1 MRNRRLLTL
10 AVLAVAIGFPAYAQ
24 AVDPYGIAVVTL
36 IQDPNVGGVIQDDT
50 FEIRVRLW
58 DDAGIGEEAVST
70 AGLADFSLKD
80 IKAAVGDLEV
90 TGMDVFGVAPS
101 GAVTKD
107 GNTYGAGFTQF
118 NGTTNL
124 GIADAVENPAGIFN
138 ASGLQPVMYSK
149 FPGTNVPLRDA
160 GVLLGVGTVGSA
172 GAPALPTGITWDGN
186 APVYDPDT
194 RIATGEYT
202 GDNGL
207 LDANTFGAIS
217 FTVLPNVAG
226 TRFTTGPM
234 DPNVFKAMTVR
245 AVVVQT
251 ITGEAATSNGGG
263 VALLADGNSL
273 LAKVRM
279 RVEIGEVT
287 LGGSFVG
294 GANVTL
300 QVSEPNTSVIMAAD
314 QTFGGADTMDGR
326 GGLDIRKGTPGDGKG
341 YQVVDIGT
349 ALVTVYNPVDLA
361 QTLINIKGDEST
373 PGMLGDANDGLYS
386 SAITN
391 PYDPETETGKEVLVV
406 TIGPDADRILIR
418 ATLRGD
424 VDLSQTVNSDDFSAM
439 GLKWQQP
446 GFWSQGDIT
455 EDGIVNSDDFS
466 AMGLNWQ
473 QSFTTPAPPVP
484 EPATMALLCLGALGL
499 LRRRRGS

>member
-36 IQDPNVGGVIQDDT
+36 IQDPNVGGVIQDHF

-58 DDAGIGEEAVST
+58 DDAGIGEEVVST

-101 GAVTKD
+101 GAVTQD

-124 GIADAVENPAGIFN
+124 GIADAVENPVGIFN

-172 GAPALPTGITWDGN
+172 GAPALPSGITWDGN

-234 DPNVFKAMTVR
+234 DPTVFKAMTVR

-251 ITGEAATSNGGG
+251 ITGEAATSNNGG
-263 VALLADGNSL
+263 VELLADGNSL

-314 QTFGGADTMDGR
+314 QTFGGADTLDAK
-326 GGLDIRKGTPGDGKG
+326 GGLDIRPLNDGK
-341 YQVVDIGT
+341 QVVDIGT
-349 ALVTVYNPVDLA
+349 ALVAVYSPDPA
-361 QTLINIKGDEST
+361 QTHINIKGDEST
-373 PGMLGDANDGLYS
+373 PSMLGDANDGLYS
-386 SAITN
+386 SAIDPGN
-391 PYDPETETGKEVLVV
+391 PAHILVV
-406 TIGPDADRILIR
+406 TVGPDADCVLIK
-418 ATLRGD
+418 ATIIGD
-424 VDLSQTVNSDDFSAM
+424 TDLSGFVNFTDYTLQSDNWLA
-439 GLKWQQP
+439 P
-446 GFWSQGDIT
+446 GGWSQGDF
-455 EDGIVNSDDFS
+455 DDSGYVNFTDYTMQAD
-466 AMGLNWQ
+466 NWLTG
-473 QSFTTPAPPVP
+473 FVPFVPAPPVP

>member
-1 MRNRRLLTL
+1 
-10 AVLAVAIGFPAYAQ
+10 
-24 AVDPYGIAVVTL
+24 
-36 IQDPNVGGVIQDDT
+36 VGGVIKNDT

-58 DDAGIGEEAVST
+58 DDAGIGEVAVST

-101 GAVTKD
+101 GAVTQTQD
-107 GNTYGAGFTQF
+107 GNTYTYGAGFTLF

-138 ASGLQPVMYSK
+138 ATGLQPVMYNK
-149 FPGTNVPLRDA
+149 FPGTNIPLRDA
-160 GVLLGVGTVGSA
+160 GVLLGVGTVGSDPNVPFPE
-172 GAPALPTGITWDGN
+172 GSGIHWDGN

-202 GDNGL
+202 GANGL

-217 FTVLPNVAG
+217 FTVLPNAAG

-251 ITGEAATSNGGG
+251 ITGPSATSNGGG
-263 VALLADGNSL
+263 VELLADGNSL

-279 RVEIGEVT
+279 RVEVGEVT
-287 LGGSFVG
+287 LGNLYTGG

-300 QVSEPNTSVIMAAD
+300 QVSEPNTSVIVAAD
-314 QTFGGADTMDGR
+314 QTFGGADTLDAK
-326 GGLDIRKGTPGDGKG
+326 GGLDIRPLNPGK
-341 YQVVDIGT
+341 QVVDIGT
-349 ALVTVYNPVDLA
+349 ALVTVYNPGTAEDLA
-361 QTLINIKGDEST
+361 QTLINIKGDVESST

-386 SAITN
+386 SAITD
-391 PYDPETETGKEVLVV
+391 PYRWDPDTESWIGKEVLVV
-406 TIGPDADRILIR
+406 TLSNPVRDEENGDLSRVLIKATIMGDADLDWSVNLND
-418 ATLRGD
+418 ASVLSENWLTSVSLENGWVLGD
-424 VDLSQTVNSDDFSAM
+424 LDGDGLVNLNDASVLSN
-439 GLKWQQP
+439 
-446 GFWSQGDIT
+446 FW
-455 EDGIVNSDDFS
+455 
-466 AMGLNWQ
+466 L
-473 QSFTTPAPPVP
+473 QSFTAPAPPVP